1 MARRTGLPA
10 VEVLDACESTND
22 EALRRARAGAP
33 HGAPAVAAVGALV
46 LGGASRLRVPYAAR
60 DDRASGDER
69 VVSVPLFQSEV
80 TNAFWKYVRAGVMRR
95 EEATRRLC
103 VALSLVDE
111 YADALDF
118 APEVLAESVRL
129 GHPAYDV
136 FYLVL
141 ARRCAGTLFSCDK
154 KLVALCEENGVD
166 CIRTESVPA
175 TVPRGLRATRG

>member
-1 MARRTGLPA
+1 MGPA
-10 VEVLDACESTND
+10 DVPEGVSFRGGAGPGGPSCQVIVLDSSAAIEIALDTVVGK
-22 EALRRARAGAP
+22 ALRGLWC
-33 HGAPAVAAVGALV
+33 V
-46 LGGASRLRVPYAAR
+46 
-60 DDRASGDER
+60 DER

-80 TNAFWKYVRAGVMRR
+80 TNAFWKYVRAGVMLR

-166 CIRTESVPA
+166 CIHTESVPA

>member
-1 MARRTGLPA
+1 MI
-10 VEVLDACESTND
+10 VLDSSAAIEIALDTVVGK
-22 EALRRARAGAP
+22 ALRGLWC
-33 HGAPAVAAVGALV
+33 V
-46 LGGASRLRVPYAAR
+46 
-60 DDRASGDER
+60 DER

-166 CIRTESVPA
+166 CIHTESVPV
-175 TVPRGLRATRG
+175 TVPRELRATRG